1 MSDGRKRLSG
11 YQYRKRKLE
20 KDAEIQKQA
29 GALDSF
35 LKKSCHSNEP
45 DETSKNTDI
54 QKQTFESAD
63 SENIAP
69 SHPIV
74 SPGSSKINRDETLDS
89 SGEATTSL
97 ENPVGP
103 DTTLKKFENIV
114 ASDPAT
120 WPDSLGDSERV
131 FLVNTGPPS
140 PLYDYNFPFDDKGR
154 RFTQQ
159 LYKRSLKN
167 GEHVIRKWLVYS
179 VTRDAAFCF
188 CCKIF
193 NVSSSS
199 LATKDGY
206 CNWQHISSVLQSHET
221 SNHHLVAQKS
231 WVEFCLLYTSRCV

>member
-45 DETSKNTDI
+45 DETSKNTNI

-89 SGEATTSL
+89 SGEANTSL

-103 DTTLKKFENIV
+103 DTTTLKKFEKIV
-114 ASDPAT
+114 VSNPST

-188 CCKIF
+188 CYKIF
-193 NVSSSS
+193 NVSSS
-199 LATKDGY
+199 
-206 CNWQHISSVLQSHET
+206 
-221 SNHHLVAQKS
+221 
-231 WVEFCLLYTSRCV
+231 